1 MTPNRR
7 IFLNIVATYVSP
19 EGVARVA
26 KRALCGVRSL
36 YALVVGL
43 FCGRW
48 ALMALGD
55 GSLSTDFRSRGL
67 VPRMLQLGIL
77 SIEK

>member
-19 EGVARVA
+19 ERRESRRERYAG
-26 KRALCGVRSL
+26 CRSL
-36 YALVVGL
+36 YALVIGL

-48 ALMALGD
+48 TLRTLGEVDRGLMAG
-55 GSLSTDFRSRGL
+55 
-67 VPRMLQLGIL
+67 
-77 SIEK
+77 